1 MKGSNLMKTFAIFTV
16 SALFLFCCPEK
27 KCGLVISKAP
37 NITLPPANTI
47 VVPDTGSVVWSST
60 VPDTIY
66 LITTVPETISLVC
79 TVPDTI

>member
-1 MKGSNLMKTFAIFTV
+1 M
-16 SALFLFCCPEK
+16 
-27 KCGLVISKAP
+27 VISKAP
-37 NITLPPANTI
+37 NIPLPPAKTI
-47 VVPDTGSVVWSST
+47 TVPDTGSVVWSST